1 MKKFSDGNPDAT
13 QAAMDK
19 LNEPD
24 KFGVAGRFLGTGLGA
39 AGGIVAAPAIA
50 TAAGGTTIF
59 GSTALA
65 SALGGVFVATTP
77 VGWFIAGAAVTG
89 LVGLGVSQMIY
100 SGGKQDQIRQD
111 TRDSLK
117 RRKKPTKTSAGNVNV
132 HQELESVIGMAVN
145 EGKITA
151 EQATRMRNVI
161 SSGAMSIETARAR
174 LTALFGRAVFHD
186 AGDPHKK
193 VPNPAAEQ
201 TKAKMRAHSNSV
213 KPRSAIKVR

>member
-1 MKKFSDGNPDAT
+1 MKKNTDGNPYAT

-24 KFGVAGRFLGTGLGA
+24 KFGVASRVIGTGVGGTVGLLG
-39 AGGIVAAPAIA
+39 APAIA
-50 TAAGGTTIF
+50 SAVGGTTVF

-111 TRDSLK
+111 IRDNLK
-117 RRKKPTKTSAGNVNV
+117 RRKRPTKISADNVNV
-132 HQELESVIGMAVN
+132 HQELESVIGMAVD

-161 SSGAMSIETARAR
+161 SSGAMSVEIARAR
-174 LTALFGRAVFHD
+174 LTALFGRTVFHD
-186 AGDPHKK
+186 AGAPHKK
-193 VPNPAAEQ
+193 VPNHAAEQ

-213 KPRSAIKVR
+213 KARSALKAR